1 MQPGVSRARAVVHA
15 SEQTA
20 VARFLSML
28 CVLAVFLPSFFM
40 SGVAKQLFVPLSLAV
55 AFAMISSYL
64 LSSSFVP
71 VFSTWLMRQAHNVE
85 EGRGMF
91 GRLSAFYRRY
101 LQIVLRLRWPLVAG
115 YLAISI
121 GLLYVY
127 LPRMGTEIFPD
138 ANAPL
143 VRVRLRA
150 PTGTRIEQTERNG
163 LKALER
169 IQREAGPENVEVT
182 SDFVGVQPPFDG
194 RGTRRHQ

>member
-1 MQPGVSRARAVVHA
+1 
-15 SEQTA
+15 
-20 VARFLSML
+20 
-28 CVLAVFLPSFFM
+28 
-40 SGVAKQLFVPLSLAV
+40 
-55 AFAMISSYL
+55 
-64 LSSSFVP
+64 
-71 VFSTWLMRQAHNVE
+71 MRQAHNVE